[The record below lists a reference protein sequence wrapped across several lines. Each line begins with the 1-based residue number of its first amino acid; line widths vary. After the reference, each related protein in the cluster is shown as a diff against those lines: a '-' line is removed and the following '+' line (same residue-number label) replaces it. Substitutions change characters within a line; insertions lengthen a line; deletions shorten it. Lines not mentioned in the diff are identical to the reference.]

1 MNTTSTTTI
10 RTTTLDTPM
19 GRVVAAATDQGI
31 CLLEFGPDDRVERQ
45 LVALESLLEATTE
58 IGQAPHLDTLQRELG
73 EYLKG
78 TLQAFTVPTHT
89 PGTTFQQRVW
99 AELKNIPFGTTI
111 AYRDLALRLNAP
123 SAVRAVGGANGANRV
138 MLVIPCHR
146 VIGADGSLT
155 GFGGGVELKQQL
167 LDHERSF
174 AGDSL
179 WPAANQ
185 TPPPTP

>member
-1 MNTTSTTTI
+1 MNTTAKTII

-19 GRVVAAATDQGI
+19 GRVVAAATAQGL

-45 LVALESLLEATTE
+45 LDALESLLEATTE
-58 IGQAPHLDTLQRELG
+58 IGASAHLDALDRELR
-73 EYLKG
+73 EYFKG
-78 TLQAFTVPTHT
+78 SLRAFTVPTHT

-99 AELKNIPFGTTI
+99 AELKNIPYATTI

-167 LDHERSF
+167 LDHEQSI

-179 WPAANQ
+179 WPPACSPQ
-185 TPPPTP
+185 HP